1 MKMRIRSY
9 FVFLLAFLFWNI
21 INSFP
26 SLQEKYSIE
35 EAQKVFA
42 LIEQIQKEQL
52 NKQKSELL
60 NVVVTESEFN
70 SYIAYRIETEQEP
83 VMKELHFKILRKNR
97 LEMKILI
104 DLREQK
110 IPKFLRPEMIFYLGG
125 EIEAKDGKIRLDVK
139 ELFLEDKQID
149 IKLLDVVMH
158 LASQAYGTEYSS
170 LSDWYELPYGIQSV
184 ETQKGKAI
192 FYY

>member
-1 MKMRIRSY
+1 MSIRFY
-9 FVFLLAFLFWNI
+9 FAFLLAFLFWSN

-26 SLQEKYSIE
+26 SLQEKYSME
-35 EAQKVFA
+35 EARKVFA
-42 LIEQIQKEQL
+42 LIEKIQKEQL
-52 NKQKSELL
+52 SKQKSEWL

-70 SYIAYRIETEQEP
+70 SYIAYRIETGQEP

-104 DLREQK
+104 DLRGQK
-110 IPKFLRPEMIFYLGG
+110 IPKFLRPEMTFYLGG
-125 EIEAKDGKIRLDVK
+125 EFEANDGKIRLEVK
-139 ELFLEDKQID
+139 KLFLEDKQID
-149 IKLLDVVMH
+149 IKLFDIVLH
-158 LASQAYGTEYSS
+158 LAAQAYGTKSSS